1 MQSLQTCLTIKGGGF
16 AHGDLEPLVNEFWT
30 LTYDAMQSLHAGP
43 LKGEDLHTVTL
54 RPLVNEPLVNE
65 VWTSHVMPC
74 NHYML
79 DL

>member
-1 MQSLQTCLTIKGGGF
+1 
-16 AHGDLEPLVNEFWT
+16 
-30 LTYDAMQSLHAGP
+30 MQSLHAGP
-43 LKGEDLHTVTL
+43 LKGEDLH
-54 RPLVNEPLVNE
+54 LVNEFLTCNVMQSLHTCLTTKGGGFAHGDLEPLVNE

>member
-1 MQSLQTCLTIKGGGF
+1 MQSLHAGPLKGEGF
-16 AHGDLEPLVNEFWT
+16 AHGDLEPLVNEF
-30 LTYDAMQSLHAGP
+30 LTCNVMQSLHTC
-43 LKGEDLHTVTL
+43 LTTKGGGFAHGDL
-54 RPLVNEPLVNE
+54 EPLVNE

>member
-1 MQSLQTCLTIKGGGF
+1 MQSLHTCLTIKGGGF
-16 AHGDLEPLVNEFWT
+16 AHGDLE
-30 LTYDAMQSLHAGP
+30 
-43 LKGEDLHTVTL
+43 
-54 RPLVNEPLVNE
+54 PLVNEPLVNE